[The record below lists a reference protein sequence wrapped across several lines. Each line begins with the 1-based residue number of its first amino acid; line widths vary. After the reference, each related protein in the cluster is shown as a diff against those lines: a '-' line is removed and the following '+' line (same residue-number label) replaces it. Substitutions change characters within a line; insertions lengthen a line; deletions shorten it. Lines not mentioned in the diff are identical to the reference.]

1 MSFFPSNESNSDKI
15 AKQRAYYQQLAEQVK
30 EQQQM
35 KQLND
40 QDDNSLPKINGSNEN
55 TNPAQRNKILDSNSK
70 VLKPQPPEAIQ
81 KLPPPRGYIEER
93 SSFVE
98 EAPADDIDLV
108 KQATIRLSGKV
119 NTNTSRIDAIS
130 EHLSKVSRGI
140 VAEEAA
146 RMNSETTFRY
156 LVREIQDKFSSDMDE
171 MKQAILGKIS
181 RTDSNVEKVS
191 SEVNEL
197 KQSIE
202 SIKAKVDAPKGN
214 DNYKY
219 VGAAGV
225 DMQTI
230 EAMAS
235 KLASLTRELD
245 HYKEN
250 NAKLSNEVSG
260 LRAQIS
266 TDQLGYIAANQEL
279 KSVVSAE
286 ITARRKGTS
295 KMIADLDKLTI
306 LQADNASSMKKE
318 LMLLAEDFGSRLIS
332 NERGV
337 SLMNNQISNE
347 ILHMKEFSKNNLQSL
362 NNEMYELRRHVQD
375 VKQSANQDSKHEAMI
390 AKLSGAIDDIKLQ
403 LDGDNNLLREYVE
416 EMYLK
421 ADTKAVN
428 DINSFKAQ
436 VNLKLFEIEQLVDT
450 SMKQVLIDVSE
461 EIAASIVEE
470 SDKRTE
476 QINAAEVKAMES
488 IIAITKPIR
497 DEMITIAKATSNKFS
512 VETSKRQEII
522 EKLLNVI
529 QDTVQSVPS
538 AAMISL
544 SQLNKTVNADDL
556 SINDASMNVEEEMH
570 VAATKLQG
578 QFRKGLA
585 KKRVV
590 EIRKEKDTAAGGA
603 LNTKPEPTVAED
615 AAEELLNVDEATP
628 EQIES
633 ATKLQSQIRKNQSK
647 KRVEELRKEKD
658 TAAGG
663 ATTEGDGVGAVDT
676 VVVAEDAAEEL
687 LNVDEATPEQIESAT
702 KLQSQIRKN
711 QSKKRV
717 EELRK
722 EKDTAVVAEDAAE
735 TSESVQESTSSS

>member
-1 MSFFPSNESNSDKI
+1 MSFFPSNETNSGDKI
-15 AKQRAYYQQLAEQVK
+15 AKQRVYYQQLAEQVK

-40 QDDNSLPKINGSNEN
+40 QGDNSLPKISNSNEN
-55 TNPAQRNKILDSNSK
+55 TNPAQRNKILDSNIK
-70 VLKPQPPEAIQ
+70 VFKPQAPEAIQ

-93 SSFVE
+93 SNFAE

-156 LVREIQDKFSSDMDE
+156 LVREIQDKFSSDMDD

-181 RTDSNVEKVS
+181 RTDSNVDKVS
-191 SEVNEL
+191 GEVNEL
-197 KQSIE
+197 KQLIE
-202 SIKAKVDAPKGN
+202 SIKTRVDAPKGN
-214 DNYKY
+214 DSYKH

-245 HYKEN
+245 HCKEN

-295 KMIADLDKLTI
+295 KMTADLDKLTI

-318 LMLLAEDFGSRLIS
+318 LMLLAEDFGARLIS

-337 SLMNNQISNE
+337 SLMNSHISNE
-347 ILHMKEFSKNNLQSL
+347 LSSMKEFSKNNLQSL

-375 VKQSANQDSKHEAMI
+375 IKQSANQDTKHEATI
-390 AKLSGAIDDIKLQ
+390 AKLSGAVDDIKLQ
-403 LDGDNNLLREYVE
+403 LDSDNNLLREYVE

-450 SMKQVLIDVSE
+450 SMKQVTHFITSSL
-461 EIAASIVEE
+461 
-470 SDKRTE
+470 
-476 QINAAEVKAMES
+476 
-488 IIAITKPIR
+488 AISYF
-497 DEMITIAKATSNKFS
+497 ITSTLAISYFITPF
-512 VETSKRQEII
+512 TRHLYFLQY
-522 EKLLNVI
+522 LLNVR
-529 QDTVQSVPS
+529 
-538 AAMISL
+538 
-544 SQLNKTVNADDL
+544 
-556 SINDASMNVEEEMH
+556 
-570 VAATKLQG
+570 
-578 QFRKGLA
+578 F
-585 KKRVV
+585 
-590 EIRKEKDTAAGGA
+590 
-603 LNTKPEPTVAED
+603 
-615 AAEELLNVDEATP
+615 
-628 EQIES
+628 
-633 ATKLQSQIRKNQSK
+633 
-647 KRVEELRKEKD
+647 
-658 TAAGG
+658 
-663 ATTEGDGVGAVDT
+663 
-676 VVVAEDAAEEL
+676 
-687 LNVDEATPEQIESAT
+687 
-702 KLQSQIRKN
+702 
-711 QSKKRV
+711 
-717 EELRK
+717 
-722 EKDTAVVAEDAAE
+722 
-735 TSESVQESTSSS
+735 